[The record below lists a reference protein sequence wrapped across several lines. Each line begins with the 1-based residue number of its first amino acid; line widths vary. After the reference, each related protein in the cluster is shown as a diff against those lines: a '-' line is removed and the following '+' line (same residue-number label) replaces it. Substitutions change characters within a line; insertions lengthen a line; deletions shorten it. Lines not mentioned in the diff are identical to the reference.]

1 MSYLVIPQTLVKIP
15 QLTTVFMFFFSSVSI
30 RMLKISGDT
39 ICKSLEIIFKQAPTT
54 SASPSDW
61 KKGNI
66 VPCYKKGDKQNLK
79 NYHSVSLLPIC
90 RKIFERLIFNEM
102 FIFFSD

>member
-1 MSYLVIPQTLVKIP
+1 
-15 QLTTVFMFFFSSVSI
+15 MFFFSSVSI

-66 VPCYKKGDKQNLK
+66 VPCYKKDDKQNLK

-90 RKIFERLIFNEM
+90 GKIFERLIFNEM

>member
-39 ICKSLEIIFKQAPTT
+39 ICKSLEIIFKQALTT

-61 KKGNI
+61 KKRQYC
-66 VPCYKKGDKQNLK
+66 P
-79 NYHSVSLLPIC
+79 LLQKRRQTKP
-90 RKIFERLIFNEM
+90 
-102 FIFFSD
+102 

>member
-54 SASPSDW
+54 SASPFDW

-66 VPCYKKGDKQNLK
+66 VPCYKKDDKQNLK

-90 RKIFERLIFNEM
+90 GKIFERLIFNEM